1 MFNNAKMKKKSD
13 TQNSFSYFPMIF
25 FNHGKN
31 IREPNTFGTI
41 LFIWNR
47 QVEFEKIPDIGKK
60 N

>member
-1 MFNNAKMKKKSD
+1 MFNAKKKKIRY
-13 TQNSFSYFPMIF
+13 TKFIFVFSHVFF

-31 IREPNTFGTI
+31 IGEPNTFGTI

-60 N
+60 I